1 MVKERMDLLE
11 LLHKGGMDGDVDFL
25 REALRVLVE
34 GIMDAEVSSRI
45 GAEYGERS
53 PERVTQ
59 RNGYRSRAW
68 DTRVGTME
76 LHIPKLREGSYFPS
90 LLEPRR
96 RSERAL
102 LAVIQQAYVEG
113 VSTRRVDDLV
123 KALGCEGISK
133 SQVSRICQELD
144 VVVDGFLGR
153 PLDGGPYPYLWL
165 DALTQKVRE
174 DGRIVNV
181 SVVVATA
188 VNGEGKREFIGMDVG
203 TSEDGAFWLAFLR
216 SLSARGLSGVEL
228 VVSDAHQ
235 GLRGAIAAV
244 FGGASWQRRRTHFM
258 TNLLTRVPRRA
269 QPWVATMV
277 RTIYQQPSPDE
288 VHAQLDR
295 VTSQLHDRFPEV
307 ASLLDEAG
315 PDVLAFSSL
324 AHSPT
329 GRSSGPTTHRSVST
343 RRSGDAPMWWASSLT
358 GRPCAASLAPSWL
371 SSTTNG
377 SSDVDTSHP
386 PFSPSTK
393 LFRRPISRRRQP
405 PKQQQHDD
413 ALLHHLTGRDPVC
426 AGTLPPRIR
435 RTARVVA
442 ILLLS
447 VALIVVIATPVFA
460 DLEKRFGQTFSEEE
474 FGSARI
480 DQYRADLD
488 QFLYHPMFGAG
499 SGAGS
504 HHSYVL
510 TLSAKWGMMVAVP
523 LLWLWARIFADRFV
537 LWRIARS
544 PNLKAIA
551 AASMASVIPVMV
563 DSLLDANLLQLVG
576 NPYPMIF
583 WTTTGIAA
591 VSLRLAKSERV
602 SDLNAAKIRLSDTR
616 PAFRKG

>member
-25 REALRVLVE
+25 REALRVLVD

-188 VNGEGKREFIGMDVG
+188 VNGEGKREIIGMDVG

-216 SLSARGLSGVEL
+216 SLSARGP
-228 VVSDAHQ
+228 Q
-235 GLRGAIAAV
+235 W
-244 FGGASWQRRRTHFM
+244 GGAGG
-258 TNLLTRVPRRA
+258 
-269 QPWVATMV
+269 
-277 RTIYQQPSPDE
+277 I
-288 VHAQLDR
+288 
-295 VTSQLHDRFPEV
+295 
-307 ASLLDEAG
+307 
-315 PDVLAFSSL
+315 
-324 AHSPT
+324 
-329 GRSSGPTTHRSVST
+329 GRSSGTPRRH
-343 RRSGDAPMWWASSLT
+343 RRSLRRSQLATVPHPLHDQPAHSGPQA
-358 GRPCAASLAPSWL
+358 RP
-371 SSTTNG
+371 
-377 SSDVDTSHP
+377 
-386 PFSPSTK
+386 
-393 LFRRPISRRRQP
+393 
-405 PKQQQHDD
+405 
-413 ALLHHLTGRDPVC
+413 ALGGHHGPHHLP
-426 AGTLPPRIR
+426 ATLPR
-435 RTARVVA
+435 
-442 ILLLS
+442 
-447 VALIVVIATPVFA
+447 
-460 DLEKRFGQTFSEEE
+460 
-474 FGSARI
+474 
-480 DQYRADLD
+480 
-488 QFLYHPMFGAG
+488 
-499 SGAGS
+499 
-504 HHSYVL
+504 
-510 TLSAKWGMMVAVP
+510 
-523 LLWLWARIFADRFV
+523 
-537 LWRIARS
+537 
-544 PNLKAIA
+544 
-551 AASMASVIPVMV
+551 
-563 DSLLDANLLQLVG
+563 
-576 NPYPMIF
+576 
-583 WTTTGIAA
+583 
-591 VSLRLAKSERV
+591 
-602 SDLNAAKIRLSDTR
+602 
-616 PAFRKG
+616 